1 MNKRERDRQNR
12 INAVNPN
19 APSDKCWFEDG
30 MWKSK
35 KSRYRSINPR
45 ARNHDLRFM
54 GLNPRKGY
62 SRIAGY
68 QLNLIAHAW
77 RIKQMQEEMREQ
89 ELLKASLRNKKK
101 EK

>member
-1 MNKRERDRQNR
+1 MKKRERDRQNR

-54 GLNPRKGY
+54 SLNPRKGY
-62 SRIAGY
+62 SRSGGY
-68 QLNLIAHAW
+68 AINLLVHNW
-77 RIKQMQEEMREQ
+77 LVRKQMLEEQ
-89 ELLKASLRNKKK
+89 EKIKK
-101 EK
+101 ELKK